1 MDAESDLTKSSFS
14 DFFNKLVII
23 ELCRWQLSILLQV
36 ELVVADETFALP
48 HDVVIHSEFVRINH

>member
-48 HDVVIHSEFVRINH
+48 HDVVIYSEFVRINH